1 MKVYLDCI
9 PCFLRQA
16 LEAARWAS
24 DDERCQRTVLDT
36 VARLIPGL
44 PLNATPIDMGREIHR
59 AVREV
64 TGTDDPYCE
73 VKKQVNDRALELY
86 SECQKRVEASAD
98 PLFTALKVAAAGNVI
113 DFATHS
119 IFDLDLSIEEC
130 LKDGV
135 RMADY
140 PALKK
145 RLEDVAEVLYLGD
158 NAGEIVFDK
167 LVVEQLVKLGR
178 RVTYVVRGGPIIND
192 VTVDDASYVGMD
204 EIAQVVSS
212 GSDGPGTT
220 LRWCR
225 AGFIDRFRGAKL
237 IISKGQG
244 NFEGLSD
251 VTSPIFFLLKVKC
264 PVVAQE
270 LGEELGEIVLRAQK
284 DWKRRAG

>member
-16 LEAARWAS
+16 LEAARWATN
-24 DDERCQRTVLDT
+24 DEHSQRAVLDA

-64 TGTDDPYCE
+64 TGTDDPYRE
-73 VKKQVNDRALELY
+73 VKRQVNDRALELY
-86 SECQKRVEASAD
+86 SGCQKRVGESAD
-98 PLFTALKVAAAGNVI
+98 PLLTALKIAAAGNVI
-113 DFATHS
+113 DLATNS
-119 IFDLDLSIEEC
+119 VFDLNLSIEEC
-130 LKDGV
+130 MKDGV

-140 PALKK
+140 PALNE
-145 RLEDVAEVLYLGD
+145 RLNDISDVLYLGD

-167 LVVEQLVKLGR
+167 LVVEQLVALGKS
-178 RVTYVVRGGPIIND
+178 VTYIVRGEPIIND
-192 VTVDDASYVGMD
+192 VTIDDASYVSMD

-212 GSDGPGTT
+212 GSDGPGTS

-225 AGFIDRFRGAKL
+225 AGFVDRFRGAKL

-251 VTSPIFFLLKVKC
+251 EHAPIFFLLKVKC
-264 PVVAQE
+264 SVVAQE
-270 LGEELGEIVLRAQK
+270 LGERLGQIVLRAQK
-284 DWKRRAG
+284 DWKKRAG

>member
-16 LEAARWAS
+16 LEAARWAT
-24 DDERCQRTVLDT
+24 DDERCQRAVLDT
-36 VARLIPGL
+36 VAQLIPSL

-59 AVREV
+59 AVRQV
-64 TGTDDPYCE
+64 TGTDDPYRE
-73 VKKQVNDRALELY
+73 VKKQVNDRALELHL
-86 SECQKRVEASAD
+86 ECQKRVEASAD

-113 DFATHS
+113 DFATNS
-119 IFDLDLSIEEC
+119 IFDLNLSIEEC

-140 PALKK
+140 PTLKK

-167 LVVEQLVKLGR
+167 LVVEQLVKLGK
-178 RVTYVVRGGPIIND
+178 RVTYVVRGGPILND
-192 VTVDDASYVGMD
+192 VTVDDASYVSMD
-204 EIAQVVSS
+204 EIAQIVSS
-212 GSDGPGTT
+212 GSDGPGTA
-220 LRWCR
+220 LKWCTR
-225 AGFIDRFRGAKL
+225 EFLDRFGQAKL
-237 IISKGQG
+237 LISKGQG

-270 LGEELGEIVLRAQK
+270 LGEKLGEIVLRAQK
-284 DWKRRAG
+284 DWKKREG

>member
-16 LEAARWAS
+16 LEAARWAT
-24 DDERCQRTVLDT
+24 DDERCQRAVLDT
-36 VARLIPGL
+36 VAQLIPSL

-59 AVREV
+59 AVRQV
-64 TGTDDPYCE
+64 TGTDDPYRE

-86 SECQKRVEASAD
+86 LECQKRVEASAD

-113 DFATHS
+113 DFATNS
-119 IFDLDLSIEEC
+119 IFDLNLSIEEC

-140 PALKK
+140 PTLKK

-167 LVVEQLVKLGR
+167 LVVEQLVKLGK
-178 RVTYVVRGGPIIND
+178 
-192 VTVDDASYVGMD
+192 
-204 EIAQVVSS
+204 IAQIVSS
-212 GSDGPGTT
+212 GSDGPGTA
-220 LRWCR
+220 LKWCTR
-225 AGFIDRFRGAKL
+225 EFLDRFGQAKL
-237 IISKGQG
+237 LISKGQG

-270 LGEELGEIVLRAQK
+270 LGEKLGEIVLRAQK
-284 DWKRRAG
+284 DWKKREG